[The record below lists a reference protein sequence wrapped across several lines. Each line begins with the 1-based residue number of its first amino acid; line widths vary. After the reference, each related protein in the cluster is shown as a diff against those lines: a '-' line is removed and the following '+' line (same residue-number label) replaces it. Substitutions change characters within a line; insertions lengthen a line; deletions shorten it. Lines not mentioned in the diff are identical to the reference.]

1 MCGLKGEKKRGK
13 TVHWRGGLVLLVFFF
28 FFRSVPAHPGARP
41 IMTGVVAGGAMIR
54 VPSC

>member
-28 FFRSVPAHPGARP
+28 FFFALFPPTLVRGQS
-41 IMTGVVAGGAMIR
+41 
-54 VPSC
+54 